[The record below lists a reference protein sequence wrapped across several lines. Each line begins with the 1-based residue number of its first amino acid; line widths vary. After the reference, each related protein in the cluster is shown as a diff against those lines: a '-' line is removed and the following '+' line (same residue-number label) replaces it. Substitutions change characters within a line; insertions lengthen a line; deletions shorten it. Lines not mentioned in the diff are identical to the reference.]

1 MCRGG
6 PFENYHGIFKREEQT
21 PADRRRGGSQTR
33 RHPLLAAEE
42 PKPLRTNKE
51 IAAKV
56 LDLDQSLSSIFLG
69 RCLPR
74 IWLGHCY
81 TTERDPTKQP
91 APDLFPTATVG
102 DPFASSKLPAA
113 KATTNVAPRR
123 HILPKGLPNAVK
135 LLSDRDLDLMLAAI
149 LGEIKRRGR
158 QSPGIETDL
167 QTLRDRF
174 DVRPDSIKKKSA
186 ATQQRRTVET
196 EVPLTRGQMNAV
208 RAADKAGITP
218 SRIARQFGL
227 SQSSVWNALKS
238 DKTNR

>member
-1 MCRGG
+1 MACVGAV
-6 PFENYHGIFKREEQT
+6 PLKIITESFKREEQT

-102 DPFASSKLPAA
+102 DPFGVIEAA
-113 KATTNVAPRR
+113 CRKGDNQRGATTAY
-123 HILPKGLPNAVK
+123 
-135 LLSDRDLDLMLAAI
+135 LAEGPA
-149 LGEIKRRGR
+149 
-158 QSPGIETDL
+158 
-167 QTLRDRF
+167 
-174 DVRPDSIKKKSA
+174 
-186 ATQQRRTVET
+186 QRCQAFE
-196 EVPLTRGQMNAV
+196 
-208 RAADKAGITP
+208 
-218 SRIARQFGL
+218 
-227 SQSSVWNALKS
+227 
-238 DKTNR
+238 